1 MDQLLHS
8 NFCLPTTTQTSGVV
22 TPGRSGTPDS
32 EILNEHIDPLQQQN
46 PFATPY
52 QSHLPSKN
60 TSSAAIHQAGLS
72 QRYFHSRRIKKGEI
86 DRPWTKTKDP
96 REKWVT
102 IIPLV
107 GLLIGVILAG
117 FLVWDGLRSVITH
130 TY

>member
-1 MDQLLHS
+1 MDNVLHS
-8 NFCLPTTTQTSGVV
+8 NFSLPVTAQTSGAV
-22 TPGRSGTPDS
+22 TPCRAESPVS
-32 EILNEHIDPLQQQN
+32 VILNDPLQQQN
-46 PFATPY
+46 PFASPS

-60 TSSAAIHQAGLS
+60 PSSAAIHQAGLS

-107 GLLIGVILAG
+107 GLLIGV
-117 FLVWDGLRSVITH
+117 
-130 TY
+130 